1 MKTSKTLSVAI
12 LVIGAVLIIMPF
24 AFQMFDRASA
34 GAEMMKAFEP
44 VLTRANVTTFQGHMQ
59 TFAGMQADMNKM
71 MPALAQGMGMTSDQ
85 LNQMLRQKFPGVAT
99 GMQQMNT
106 MGADFG
112 KVITVMDQNVEN
124 FQKAD
129 KLPMKTMPWFFV
141 IAGALLVVLSGA
153 QLLIPA
159 KS

>member
-44 VLTRANVTTFQGHMQ
+44 VLTRANVTTFKGHMQ
-59 TFAGMQADMNKM
+59 TFAGIQTGMNQM
-71 MPALAQGMGMTSDQ
+71 LPAVAQGMGMTSDQ
-85 LNQMLRQKFPGVAT
+85 LNQMMQQKFPGVAT
-99 GMQQMNT
+99 GLQQMDK

-112 KVITVMDQNVEN
+112 QVITVMDQNVEN

-129 KLPMKTMPWFFV
+129 KLPMKTMPLET
-141 IAGALLVVLSGA
+141 AGDE
-153 QLLIPA
+153 
-159 KS
+159 